1 MNKRTPSM
9 YAYYEKEIENAYQTD
24 DWERVSYLINDCPED
39 VLQSLKYNGVVESSV
54 EESRRGNV

>member
-9 YAYYEKEIENAYQTD
+9 YAYYEKEIENAYQID

-54 EESRRGNV
+54 EESRRGHV